1 MKLSKPII
9 IKNIDGSEKKIHE
22 VNITKENFTARAI
35 LEAEREFLLNEGLGL
50 PANISFES
58 LKSYQGY
65 IAARII
71 GCRYNELLGLP
82 GDDFLKVVG
91 IIKGFLDG
99 LDWEILTDLIS
110 EKSELLSLKKQEQA
124 SNIG

>member
-9 IKNIDGSEKKIHE
+9 IKNIDGSEKRIEE
-22 VNITKENFTARAI
+22 VKITKENFTARAI

-50 PANISFES
+50 PTNVSFES

-71 GCRYNELLGLP
+71 GCRYNELLELP
-82 GDDFLKVVG
+82 GDDFLKIVA

-124 SNIG
+124 

>member
-9 IKNIDGSEKKIHE
+9 IKNFDGSEKRIEK
-22 VNITKENFTARAI
+22 VNITKENFTARAV

-50 PANISFES
+50 PGNVSFEN

-71 GCRYNELLGLP
+71 GCRYSELLELP
-82 GDDFLKVVG
+82 GDDFLKIAGVV
-91 IIKGFLDG
+91 KGFLDG